1 MKVLFSA
8 ILTLCFSSDLLAQ
21 CNAFYPMKENVRYEY
36 DMYDRKEKLTTRM
49 TLAFK
54 NITGSDDNMKATLT
68 QEIFDAKKGE
78 KVASSELDWECEKG
92 TLHFDMKSMNLMM
105 DETQQMNMGEA
116 GMSVEVTG
124 DELDLPSDLSVGQT
138 LKDVSYTI
146 KMTMGGMRLMNRT
159 YHIKDRKVESQES
172 LTTPAGTFDCYKI
185 TFITTNE
192 KGSGT
197 IKSGV
202 WYAKE
207 AGLVKSENYKD
218 DGKVSYRQVLAKLV
232 K

>member
-1 MKVLFSA
+1 
-8 ILTLCFSSDLLAQ
+8 
-21 CNAFYPMKENVRYEY
+21 
-36 DMYDRKEKLTTRM
+36 
-49 TLAFK
+49 
-54 NITGSDDNMKATLT
+54 
-68 QEIFDAKKGE
+68 
-78 KVASSELDWECEKG
+78 
-92 TLHFDMKSMNLMM
+92 MKSMNLMM